1 MFRFQC
7 PKCGFGDHEVG
18 LLVAETVFFCVV
30 CLDVVGRLNT
40 HHCWEDEPDQARLR
54 EALVA
59 A

>member
-18 LLVAETVFFCVV
+18 HLVAET
-30 CLDVVGRLNT
+30 R
-40 HHCWEDEPDQARLR
+40 A
-54 EALVA
+54 ALVA